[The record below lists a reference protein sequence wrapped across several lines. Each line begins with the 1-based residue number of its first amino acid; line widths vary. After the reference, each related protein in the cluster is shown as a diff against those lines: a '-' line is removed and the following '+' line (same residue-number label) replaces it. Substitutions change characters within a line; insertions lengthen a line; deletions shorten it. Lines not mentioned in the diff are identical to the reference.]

1 MNAAR
6 LTGQIRR
13 GVLTVW
19 MSVVV
24 RGSTLLL
31 AVCVAVAAAAADQPR
46 ATPPPGGG
54 VVPATAAEVLRAV
67 RAPGARAVMVNVWAT
82 WCLPCR
88 EEMPD
93 ILRLRRAYAARGLR
107 LILVSGDFSTDGDQA
122 AAFLREQGVDFTTY
136 LKNGGDMD
144 FIDAFDPQWSGALPA
159 TFIYDG
165 EGHLRHAIHGLA
177 SYAQLERDVRDV
189 LPTPPGAANP

>member
-1 MNAAR
+1 
-6 LTGQIRR
+6 
-13 GVLTVW
+13 
-19 MSVVV
+19 MSVLG
-24 RGSTLLL
+24 RSILLL
-31 AVCVAVAAAAADQPR
+31 VSCVTAAAAVQAR

-93 ILRLRRAYAARGLR
+93 ILRLRHAYAGRGLR
-107 LILVSGDFSTDGDQA
+107 LILVSGDFSTDADQA
-122 AAFLREQGVDFTTY
+122 ADFLREQGVDFTTY
-136 LKNGGDMD
+136 LKKGGDMA

-159 TFIYDG
+159 TFIFDG

-177 SYAQLERDVRDV
+177 SYGQFERDVRNV
-189 LPTPPGAANP
+189 LSSTPQAATP